1 MILYQHTAGK
11 MFFITE
17 NKNAKAVLIGISKR
31 PTKGTSEYR
40 RNAHAR
46 LLKHNITPAVILPT
60 FRGVISQE
68 IVASWV
74 SEWDVKNV
82 DVEAPKLELY
92 IEYRM
97 LKGWVCLNGKLDGVR
112 MQDLQAK
119 YPVKE

>member
-11 MFFITE
+11 MFFITD
-17 NKNAKAVLIGISKR
+17 NKNAKAVLLGISKR

-40 RNAHAR
+40 RKAHAR
-46 LLKHNITPAVILPT
+46 LLQHKVTPAVIMST
-60 FRGVISQE
+60 FRDTITQE
-68 IVASWV
+68 IVAAWV

-82 DVEAPKLELY
+82 DVEASKLELF
-92 IEYRM
+92 IENRM
-97 LKGWVCLNGKLDGVR
+97 LKGWICLNGKLDGVR